1 MSRRSGLSFYFG
13 PSLFR
18 FAFAPGIRRTDS
30 GSPRTG
36 GFRCVCGFPFFTLLL
51 FVSEMNRVK
60 RFKVSRSV
68 FSFDAFFL
76 LTFSC

>member
-1 MSRRSGLSFYFG
+1 
-13 PSLFR
+13 
-18 FAFAPGIRRTDS
+18 
-30 GSPRTG
+30 
-36 GFRCVCGFPFFTLLL
+36 VCGFPFFTLLL